1 MPVPPLCLTALVVA
15 LAAVL
20 ALAVIWL
27 GYPLAMRL
35 LGALRPARAYV
46 APQGLASVSVI
57 LASCEDAAT
66 IRARVANLLATDHP
80 PHLIEVI
87 VALDA
92 ANAGATPDELA
103 GLDQRVRVVPGDSPG
118 GKSAT
123 LNAGVRASRNPVLV
137 FADSAQ
143 RFERNVIPALVA
155 GLSDPRAG
163 AVSGMLE
170 LPGSH
175 GRLNLAERYWRLER
189 WLRKWEA
196 RVHSCVGVTGAI
208 YAMRRELW
216 KPLPANLILDDVYL
230 PMRLVLE
237 GWRIG
242 FTDRARAHDVRR
254 FAPAQEYRRKVR
266 TLTGVIQVCA
276 WLPAVLH
283 PLRNPLWL
291 QFVFHKLLRLL
302 TPYLAAVAILGMAWA
317 AVSALLSSRVGTQLL
332 LVAAVIGV
340 ALCLVP
346 GVRRRLKG
354 QLAWGVAMQSSI
366 VVATV
371 NGVRGRWD
379 VWR

>member
-1 MPVPPLCLTALVVA
+1 VTALIVAFAA
-15 LAAVL
+15 LAAL
-20 ALAVIWL
+20 AIIWL
-27 GYPLAMRL
+27 GYPLAIRV
-35 LGALRPARAYV
+35 LGGLRRRGTPASPEPV
-46 APQGLASVSVI
+46 AVSVI
-57 LASCEDAAT
+57 LASCDDADS
-66 IRARVANLLATDHP
+66 IRDRVANLLATDHP
-80 PHLIEVI
+80 ADLLEVI
-87 VALDA
+87 VALDG
-92 ANAGATPDELA
+92 ANAESTPAELA
-103 GLDQRVRVVPGDSPG
+103 GLGDRVHVVMGDAPG

-123 LNAGVRASRNPVLV
+123 LNAAVRAALHPVLI
-137 FADSAQ
+137 FADTAQ
-143 RFERNVIPALVA
+143 RFEREAIPALVA
-155 GLSDPRAG
+155 GLFDPRVA

-170 LPGSH
+170 LPGAH

-216 KPLPANLILDDVYL
+216 KPLPPNLILDDVYL

-242 FTDRARAHDVRR
+242 FTDQARAHDVRR

-266 TLTGVIQVCA
+266 TLTGVIQVSA
-276 WLPAVLH
+276 WLPGVLN
-283 PLRNPLWL
+283 PVRNPLWL

-317 AVSALLSSRVGTQLL
+317 IVSTLLSSRLGTQLL
-332 LVAAVIGV
+332 LAIAVLGV

-346 GVRRRLKG
+346 RVRRKLKG

-371 NGVRGRWD
+371 NGMRGKWD